1 VVENAKILTVTLR
14 SLGLDIVSGGTDTH
28 VLLVD
33 LRPKKATGRAA
44 EKALD
49 RANVTCNKNAIPFD
63 PEKPMVTSG
72 IRLGSPAGTTR
83 GFGTEEF
90 RAIGNMVVEVIDGI
104 GSRGDDGDSAVERN
118 VQNRVLELCR
128 RFPIYG

>member
-1 VVENAKILTVTLR
+1 VENAKLLSATLK

-33 LRPKKATGRAA
+33 LRPKRVTGRAA

-49 RANVTCNKNAIPFD
+49 RANITCNKNAIPFD

-83 GFGTEEF
+83 GFGGEEF
-90 RAIGNMVVEVIDGI
+90 RAIANMIVEVIDGI
-104 GSRGDDGDSAVERN
+104 AAQGEEGDPVVERN
-118 VQNRVLELCR
+118 VRNRVIEMCR
-128 RFPIYG
+128 RFPIYS

>member
-1 VVENAKILTVTLR
+1 MENAKLLSATLK

-49 RANVTCNKNAIPFD
+49 RANITCNKNAIPFD

-83 GFGTEEF
+83 GFGAEEF
-90 RAIGNMVVEVIDGI
+90 RAIANMIVEVIDGI
-104 GSRGDDGDSAVERN
+104 RARGEEGDPVVERN
-118 VQNRVLELCR
+118 VRNRVVELCR
-128 RFPIYG
+128 RFPIYS